1 MLALLLSV
9 LLLGVLMSVLM
20 IGMKNVLARLALIKH
35 FSLFANG
42 LLSALI
48 SRRKSADQKKK

>member
-20 IGMKNVLARLALIKH
+20 IGMKNVLARLALNKT
-35 FSLFANG
+35 FFFLCQRPAFG
-42 LLSALI
+42 LDL
-48 SRRKSADQKKK
+48 KKKKC

>member
-20 IGMKNVLARLALIKH
+20 IGMKNVLARLALNKH
-35 FSLFANG
+35 FSFFANG

-48 SRRKSADQKKK
+48 LIKKKKC